1 MDFKKF
7 PDRELRNNLSIPF
20 IWGMVIPVMILDIF
34 LIIYHHICF
43 RLYKLPLITR
53 KKYVKMDRH
62 KLEYLS
68 FMDKI
73 RCYYCGYANGVFA
86 YAVKI
91 AGDSEKYWCGIKHAK
106 DPDFID
112 QPHQENF
119 PEYGDQ
125 NEFELRFINRSKKQ

>member
-7 PDRELRNNLSIPF
+7 PDRELRNNLTIPF
-20 IWGMVIPVMILDIF
+20 ILGMVIPVMILDIF
-34 LIIYHHICF
+34 LIIFHHICF

-91 AGDSEKYWCGIKHAK
+91 AGDT
-106 DPDFID
+106 
-112 QPHQENF
+112 ENIPVMMGGSGDIYILF
-119 PEYGDQ
+119 PLSRKVVMSVY
-125 NEFELRFINRSKKQ
+125 